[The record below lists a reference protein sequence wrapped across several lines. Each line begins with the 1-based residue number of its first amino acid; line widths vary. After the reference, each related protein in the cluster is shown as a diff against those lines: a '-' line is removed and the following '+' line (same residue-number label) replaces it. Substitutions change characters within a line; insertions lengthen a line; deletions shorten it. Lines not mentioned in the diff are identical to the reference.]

1 LKTLAM
7 KLIPIALALA
17 SLSAWAQSPGI
28 SQQGMSQPGMSQQSP
43 PQPGGQ
49 GAQPVQANLNLI
61 IVQVQKAALATNG
74 DLGKLRIEKWKTD
87 SDQKDQLQ
95 KMSDSIQRNLTNAI
109 PGLIGDIQASR
120 GNVSATFKL
129 YHNITIVYEYL
140 TSLTDAAGVLGKK
153 EEYEP
158 LAADAAALDSA
169 RENLSTYI
177 QQQATTYESRVRTP
191 PQGGAPAQA
200 QAKTGASSTGGLRTV
215 TGPNGVKHIIVDD
228 VPDDAATPKKKK
240 SSKPSPAASGKP
252 SPTPTPAPK

>member
-1 LKTLAM
+1 MKTLARR
-7 KLIPIALALA
+7 LVPIAFALA
-17 SLSAWAQSPGI
+17 SLSAWGQSPGVSQPGF
-28 SQQGMSQPGMSQQSP
+28 SQQGRPQPGV

-49 GAQPVQANLNLI
+49 AQPVQANLDLI
-61 IVQVQKAALATNG
+61 IAQLQKAALATNG

-95 KMSDSIQRNLTNAI
+95 KISDSIQRNLTNAV
-109 PGLIGDIQASR
+109 PGLIGDIQSSH

-191 PQGGAPAQA
+191 PPGGASA
-200 QAKTGASSTGGLRTV
+200 QAKPGATTGNNGVHTV

-228 VPDDAATPKKKK
+228 VPDQSATHARKKT
-240 SSKPSPAASGKP
+240 SKPSPKSAASP
-252 SPTPTPAPK
+252 SPTPTPSPK

>member
-1 LKTLAM
+1 LKTLAT
-7 KLIPIALALA
+7 KLAPIAFALA
-17 SLSAWAQSPGI
+17 SLTAWAQSPGG
-28 SQQGMSQPGMSQQSP
+28 Q
-43 PQPGGQ
+43 QPGGQ
-49 GAQPVQANLNLI
+49 AQPVQANLNLI
-61 IVQVQKAALATNG
+61 IAQVQKAALATNG

-87 SDQKDQLQ
+87 AEQKDQLQ

-109 PGLIGDIQASR
+109 PGLIGDIQNSH

-177 QQQATTYESRVRTP
+177 QQQATSYESRVRRP
-191 PQGGAPAQA
+191 PSGGAPTQG
-200 QAKTGASSTGGLRTV
+200 QPGTTSNNGLRTV
-215 TGPNGVKHIIVDD
+215 TGANGVKHIIVDD
-228 VPDDAATPKKKK
+228 APDEPATHTKKKT
-240 SSKPSPAASGKP
+240 SKPSPKSSGKP
-252 SPTPTPAPK
+252 SPTPAPSPK

>member
-1 LKTLAM
+1 MKTLAT
-7 KLIPIALALA
+7 KLAPIAFALA
-17 SLSAWAQSPGI
+17 SLTAWAQSPGG
-28 SQQGMSQPGMSQQSP
+28 Q
-43 PQPGGQ
+43 QPGGQ
-49 GAQPVQANLNLI
+49 AQPVQANLNLI
-61 IVQVQKAALATNG
+61 IAQVQKAALATNG

-87 SDQKDQLQ
+87 ADQKDQLQ

-109 PGLIGDIQASR
+109 PGLIGDVQNSR
-120 GNVSATFKL
+120 GGVAATFKL

-177 QQQATTYESRVRTP
+177 QQQATSYESRVRTP
-191 PQGGAPAQA
+191 PSGGVSTQA
-200 QAKTGASSTGGLRTV
+200 QGHPGSAGSPAKNGVRTV

-228 VPDDAATPKKKK
+228 VPDEPATHTKKKTSKPPTKASPTSSGK
-240 SSKPSPAASGKP
+240 SS
-252 SPTPTPAPK
+252 PTPAPTPK

>member
-1 LKTLAM
+1 LKTLAVR
-7 KLIPIALALA
+7 LIPFALALA
-17 SLSAWAQSPGI
+17 SLTGWAQAPG
-28 SQQGMSQPGMSQQSP
+28 GP

-49 GAQPVQANLNLI
+49 PQPVQANLNLI
-61 IVQVQKAALATNG
+61 IAQVQKAALATNG

-95 KMSDSIQRNLTNAI
+95 KMSDSIQRNLTNAV
-109 PGLIGDIQASR
+109 PGLISDVQNSR
-120 GNVSATFKL
+120 GNVSAAFKL

-177 QQQATTYESRVRTP
+177 QQQATNYESRVRTP
-191 PQGGAPAQA
+191 SSGGVSTQA
-200 QAKTGASSTGGLRTV
+200 QGRPGTVTTKDGIRTV
-215 TGPNGVKHIIVDD
+215 TGPNGVKHIII
-228 VPDDAATPKKKK
+228 DDAPEQSATHTRKKT
-240 SSKPSPAASGKP
+240 SKPSPKAAAKP
-252 SPTPTPAPK
+252 SPTPAPSPK